1 MPWLDNSGKSA
12 AWILTVLGR
21 ICPNTIR
28 IISEN
33 LSNPMALDSEELI
46 DIVLG

>member
-1 MPWLDNSGKSA
+1 M
-12 AWILTVLGR
+12 
-21 ICPNTIR
+21 CPNTIR

-46 DIVLG
+46 DIVLGKNLVD